1 MGRGDFLTVEERE
14 VLSELARDGLAE
26 HRLARRANALIL
38 LDQGM
43 SYRQGGESSAS
54 G

>member
-1 MGRGDFLTVEERE
+1 MGGGDFLTVEERE
-14 VLSELARDGLAE
+14 VLSELVRDGLAE

-43 SYRQGGESSAS
+43 SYR
-54 G
+54 